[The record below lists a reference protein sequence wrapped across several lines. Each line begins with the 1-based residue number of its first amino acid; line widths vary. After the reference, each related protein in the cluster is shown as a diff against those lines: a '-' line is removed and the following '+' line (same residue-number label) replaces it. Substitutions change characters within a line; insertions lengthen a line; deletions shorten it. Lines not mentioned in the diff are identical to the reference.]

1 MDNSKLRFE
10 HFGRESNRE
19 SVQMLGDIV
28 LIRCHHERVEAIG
41 VDLSMAGPVMASTS
55 PGEGIEVV

>member
-1 MDNSKLRFE
+1 
-10 HFGRESNRE
+10 
-19 SVQMLGDIV
+19 MLGDIV

-55 PGEGIEVV
+55 PGHGIKLLFKARLDPTFIKSVAKVT